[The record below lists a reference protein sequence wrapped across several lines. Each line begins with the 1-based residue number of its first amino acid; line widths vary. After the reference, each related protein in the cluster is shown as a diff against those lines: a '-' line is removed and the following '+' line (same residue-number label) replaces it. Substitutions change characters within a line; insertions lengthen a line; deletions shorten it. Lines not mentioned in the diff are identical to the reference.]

1 MESCFKRA
9 NQVKQKLRNTNTN
22 RYIYPCGGDWR
33 GYWVYKILKYSILLL
48 MAIPSCVSQLMIIL
62 VDLNQIT
69 LCYNLV
75 KLLKSLR
82 LAPHPIS
89 AVLSSPTLSA
99 DSVHSQTIYG
109 TISLGNQ
116 VQISLLLS

>member
-1 MESCFKRA
+1 MESCFKRV

-22 RYIYPCGGDWR
+22 RCIYPCGGDWR

-48 MAIPSCVSQLMIIL
+48 MAMPSCVSQLMIIL

-82 LAPHPIS
+82 LAPHPIR
-89 AVLSSPTLSA
+89 AVLSPTLSA
-99 DSVHSQTIYG
+99 DSAHSQTIYG